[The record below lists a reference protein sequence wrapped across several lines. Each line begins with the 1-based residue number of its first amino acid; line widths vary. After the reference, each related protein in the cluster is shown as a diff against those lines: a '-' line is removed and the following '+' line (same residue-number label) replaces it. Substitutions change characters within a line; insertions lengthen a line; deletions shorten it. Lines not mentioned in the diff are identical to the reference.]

1 MKIVFIFLAI
11 LLTAS
16 CSFDNKTGIWN
27 DATKISIG
35 NKEVKSIESS
45 TSNKRY
51 EDIFTKDKLFNE
63 EISLSRNININID
76 APIKINIWHEQYGNK
91 TNNISNALYSG
102 NKILLSKS
110 PRLSKIFFNK
120 SIVFY
125 KDNLITADHNG
136 KIFIYSLSLKKKIF
150 EYNFYKKKLKNFSKQ
165 IYLTVSKD
173 VLYIADNIGYLYS
186 INLNSETLV
195 WAKNFGI
202 PFRSNLKIAG
212 DQIFLASQDNVI
224 YSVDTKTGNNIWQFA
239 TSLTFL
245 KSDFVNNFAI
255 DEGGKNILFLNTS
268 GEFYS
273 INYLTQK
280 INWVI
285 NFKNSSLAGD
295 VDLFLSQ
302 PLVIN
307 KNSIIISTENSILS
321 YDLQSG
327 VRNWSFS
334 SSSILKPVL
343 TTNYTYIFTKN
354 NLLICID
361 NAVGEVV
368 WSKNIYNNLNLKKM
382 ERKIKIF
389 YDLKI
394 ANNEI
399 NIFSRNG
406 YLLSFDYRDGAL
418 NYIKKISK
426 NGIKSEIVFL
436 KENMYLMNGRNKLLK
451 FN

>member
-202 PFRSNLKIAG
+202 PFRSNLKII
-212 DQIFLASQDNVI
+212 DEQILLASQDNVI
-224 YSVDTKTGNNIWQFA
+224 YSVNKKTGENNGIDQFG
-239 TSLTFL
+239 TLLEQTGPRL
-245 KSDFVNNFAI
+245 KSVNYQC
-255 DEGGKNILFLNTS
+255 S
-268 GEFYS
+268 
-273 INYLTQK
+273 
-280 INWVI
+280 
-285 NFKNSSLAGD
+285 
-295 VDLFLSQ
+295 
-302 PLVIN
+302 
-307 KNSIIISTENSILS
+307 
-321 YDLQSG
+321 
-327 VRNWSFS
+327 
-334 SSSILKPVL
+334 
-343 TTNYTYIFTKN
+343 
-354 NLLICID
+354 
-361 NAVGEVV
+361 
-368 WSKNIYNNLNLKKM
+368 
-382 ERKIKIF
+382 
-389 YDLKI
+389 
-394 ANNEI
+394 
-399 NIFSRNG
+399 
-406 YLLSFDYRDGAL
+406 
-418 NYIKKISK
+418 
-426 NGIKSEIVFL
+426 
-436 KENMYLMNGRNKLLK
+436 
-451 FN
+451 

>member
-1 MKIVFIFLAI
+1 M
-11 LLTAS
+11 
-16 CSFDNKTGIWN
+16 
-27 DATKISIG
+27 
-35 NKEVKSIESS
+35 
-45 TSNKRY
+45 
-51 EDIFTKDKLFNE
+51 
-63 EISLSRNININID
+63 
-76 APIKINIWHEQYGNK
+76 
-91 TNNISNALYSG
+91 
-102 NKILLSKS
+102 
-110 PRLSKIFFNK
+110 
-120 SIVFY
+120 
-125 KDNLITADHNG
+125 
-136 KIFIYSLSLKKKIF
+136 
-150 EYNFYKKKLKNFSKQ
+150 
-165 IYLTVSKD
+165 SKD

-334 SSSILKPVL
+334 SGTILKPVL

>member
-150 EYNFYKKKLKNFSKQ
+150 EYNFYKKKLKNF
-165 IYLTVSKD
+165 
-173 VLYIADNIGYLYS
+173 
-186 INLNSETLV
+186 
-195 WAKNFGI
+195 
-202 PFRSNLKIAG
+202 
-212 DQIFLASQDNVI
+212 
-224 YSVDTKTGNNIWQFA
+224 
-239 TSLTFL
+239 
-245 KSDFVNNFAI
+245 
-255 DEGGKNILFLNTS
+255 
-268 GEFYS
+268 
-273 INYLTQK
+273 
-280 INWVI
+280 
-285 NFKNSSLAGD
+285 
-295 VDLFLSQ
+295 
-302 PLVIN
+302 
-307 KNSIIISTENSILS
+307 
-321 YDLQSG
+321 
-327 VRNWSFS
+327 
-334 SSSILKPVL
+334 
-343 TTNYTYIFTKN
+343 
-354 NLLICID
+354 
-361 NAVGEVV
+361 
-368 WSKNIYNNLNLKKM
+368 
-382 ERKIKIF
+382 
-389 YDLKI
+389 
-394 ANNEI
+394 
-399 NIFSRNG
+399 
-406 YLLSFDYRDGAL
+406 
-418 NYIKKISK
+418 
-426 NGIKSEIVFL
+426 
-436 KENMYLMNGRNKLLK
+436 
-451 FN
+451 

>member
-63 EISLSRNININID
+63 EISLSKNININID

-102 NKILLSKS
+102 KKILLSKS
-110 PRLSKIFFNK
+110 PRLSKVFFNK

-150 EYNFYKKKLKNFSKQ
+150 EYNFYKKKLKNFSKK

-224 YSVDTKTGNNIWQFA
+224 YSVDKKTGNNIWQFA

-334 SSSILKPVL
+334 SGSILKPVL

-361 NAVGEVV
+361 NVVGEVV

-382 ERKIKIF
+382 KRKIKIF

-406 YLLSFDYRDGAL
+406 YWLSFDYRDGAL
-418 NYIKKISK
+418 NYIKEISK